1 MQEVSFSQ
9 NKFHKIKDNRE
20 NIYESMPK
28 TTSRDMSLVSSQV
41 KSEKEI
47 KEQIKMRVQIKNQ
60 IKNMDLDKQIIDDKF
75 VSKKELDLKK
85 KIY

>member
-47 KEQIKMRVQIKNQ
+47 KEQIKMRV
-60 IKNMDLDKQIIDDKF
+60 
-75 VSKKELDLKK
+75 
-85 KIY
+85 